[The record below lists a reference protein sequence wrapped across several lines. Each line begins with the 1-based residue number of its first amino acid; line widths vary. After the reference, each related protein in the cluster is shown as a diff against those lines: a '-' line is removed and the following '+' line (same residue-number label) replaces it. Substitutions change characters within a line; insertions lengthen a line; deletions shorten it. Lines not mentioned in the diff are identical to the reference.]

1 MKISALLE
9 VTAADLFRKI
19 DGLDAMIA
27 DPATTAGEKQN
38 AQALKLKLQN
48 RLNTE
53 FPGAQR
59 PNSSTVELDDF
70 WTGMARAAQA
80 QQDLEDLKQNDPAAY
95 RAQMMDRLK
104 KMQSNLANM
113 RKRHVPGD
121 VESAA
126 EIREYAR
133 RVDNFIRRE
142 FPEKWK
148 EMEAKRQQ
156 AQQRS
161 YARADQKRAAKQ
173 KAGKEAVKKEQ
184 KGTWKTV
191 GRQYAPALNALYDA
205 LRGTKF
211 KYGVLGEK
219 SYIYSK
225 VSPADKIELLPHIP
239 TGEIRKQWN
248 QMSSDV
254 QAELRAA
261 VDQVNTQGPKFE
273 GYTTAQ
279 KASLLAAMSPYKTK

>member
-1 MKISALLE
+1 M
-9 VTAADLFRKI
+9 LF
-19 DGLDAMIA
+19 G
-27 DPATTAGEKQN
+27 
-38 AQALKLKLQN
+38 
-48 RLNTE
+48 
-53 FPGAQR
+53 PG
-59 PNSSTVELDDF
+59 
-70 WTGMARAAQA
+70 AAQA

-95 RAQMMDRLK
+95 RARMLDRLK
-104 KMQSNLANM
+104 KMQSNLSNM

-191 GRQYAPALNALYDA
+191 GQQYAPALNALYDA
-205 LRGTKF
+205 LKGTKF

-219 SYIYSK
+219 WYIYSK
-225 VSPADKIELLPHIP
+225 LSPTHKVELLPHIP
-239 TGEIRKQWN
+239 TGEIRRHWN

-254 QAELRAA
+254 QAELSAA
-261 VDQVNTQGPKFE
+261 VEKVNTQGPKFQ

-279 KASLLAAMSPYKTK
+279 KAALLAAMSPYKTK